1 MNFNGG
7 GAVYPVSD
15 AFMRAIKSNTRTY
28 YWTGTITTS
37 DKKTY
42 EFENEDIVKG
52 SGYISRQCCGNSEIE
67 LGSVYTAELGISLFC
82 DIDRYTL
89 DGAEIK
95 LWFHLLLD
103 DGSTESIPMG
113 VFYVAEANRRI
124 KTLELKAYD
133 GMLNLD
139 KSFNK
144 GLSSAAPYEFLSLLS
159 KACHVELAQTKEEIE
174 ALPNGTEL
182 LGIYQDNDIE
192 SWRDFLY
199 YLAQTLGCFAVI
211 DRYGKLSLTSYGST
225 PVMAI
230 DIRHRF
236 SSSFSDFVTRY
247 TAVSSTNKKTETA
260 EYYAKDPDDG
270 LTMNL
275 GVNPL
280 LQFGLEE
287 TRKRIINTILDVV
300 STVEYVPFDSE
311 TIGNPAL
318 DLGDVLRFT
327 GGHADETKQSAI
339 TSIYTKINGK
349 QTVKCVGKNP
359 RLAAAKS
366 KNDKNISGLISS
378 IGETK
383 LSIYTFTN
391 ALALDAGEEKL
402 SIINMEFASGDET
415 NAEFHAQA
423 IMEVE
428 SNPDTRTLTA
438 ETTIDLGTTTDDE
451 GNEVENKKVISF
463 PLSWQE
469 DGKTVLSVFYVL
481 DGHEVEEFHPK
492 ESWLSGKHLLTLY
505 YPIIGLTANQ
515 LHTFEVLISMKNG
528 TAHID
533 DQDIMAT
540 ITGQGLGVQERWDGR
555 ITADDTLK
563 KILLS
568 SMPTHTLHDAVT
580 VHFLAPKKTG
590 LSDHVASIS
599 LTGMLMRSMK
609 DSLRLFAPIVH
620 DVVETADKKKMHYSK
635 EYVLDDEVFK
645 LRKDYALSGNSNV
658 RLDRGRM
665 LKLVIPTENFDS
677 LTGLTILPFDTLPFV
692 NMKVLYAADLPLNS
706 FTETADGA
714 VKLKKSFSTRISG
727 QDQEIDRG
735 RLAAFSLGLQ
745 NMTEITE
752 LEVSNV

>member
-1 MNFNGG
+1 M
-7 GAVYPVSD
+7 YPVSD
-15 AFMRAIKSNTRTY
+15 AFMQAIKSNTRKY

-42 EFENEDIVKG
+42 EFGNEDIVKG

-67 LGSVYTAELGISLFC
+67 LGSVYAAELGISLFC

-103 DGSTESIPMG
+103 DGRTESIPIG

-124 KTLELKAYD
+124 KTLELKTYD

-211 DRYGKLSLTSYGST
+211 DRYGKLSLTAYGST

-287 TRKRIINTILDVV
+287 TRKRIINAILNVV
-300 STVEYVPFDSE
+300 SSVEYVPFDSE

-428 SNPDTRTLTA
+428 SNPDTRMLTA
-438 ETTIDLGTTTDDE
+438 
-451 GNEVENKKVISF
+451 
-463 PLSWQE
+463 
-469 DGKTVLSVFYVL
+469 
-481 DGHEVEEFHPK
+481 
-492 ESWLSGKHLLTLY
+492 
-505 YPIIGLTANQ
+505 
-515 LHTFEVLISMKNG
+515 
-528 TAHID
+528 
-533 DQDIMAT
+533 
-540 ITGQGLGVQERWDGR
+540 
-555 ITADDTLK
+555 
-563 KILLS
+563 
-568 SMPTHTLHDAVT
+568 
-580 VHFLAPKKTG
+580 
-590 LSDHVASIS
+590 
-599 LTGMLMRSMK
+599 
-609 DSLRLFAPIVH
+609 
-620 DVVETADKKKMHYSK
+620 
-635 EYVLDDEVFK
+635 
-645 LRKDYALSGNSNV
+645 
-658 RLDRGRM
+658 
-665 LKLVIPTENFDS
+665 
-677 LTGLTILPFDTLPFV
+677 
-692 NMKVLYAADLPLNS
+692 
-706 FTETADGA
+706 
-714 VKLKKSFSTRISG
+714 
-727 QDQEIDRG
+727 
-735 RLAAFSLGLQ
+735 
-745 NMTEITE
+745 
-752 LEVSNV
+752 

>member
-1 MNFNGG
+1 MQ
-7 GAVYPVSD
+7 AV
-15 AFMRAIKSNTRTY
+15 KSNTRKY

-42 EFENEDIVKG
+42 EFGNEDIVKG

-67 LGSVYTAELGISLFC
+67 LGSVYAAELGISLFC

-95 LWFHLLLD
+95 LWFHLVLENS
-103 DGSTESIPMG
+103 GTESIPMG

-144 GLSSAAPYEFLSLLS
+144 GLSSAYPYEFLSLLS

-199 YLAQTLGCFAVI
+199 YIAQTLGCFAVI
-211 DRYGKLSLTSYGST
+211 DRYGKLSLASYGST

-247 TAVSSTNKKTETA
+247 TAVSSTNKKMETA

-415 NAEFHAQA
+415 NAEFHAQV

-428 SNPDTRTLTA
+428 SNPDTRMLTA

-463 PLSWQE
+463 PLSWNE
-469 DGKTVLSVFYVL
+469 DGKTALSVFYVL

-515 LHTFEVLISMKNG
+515 LHTFEVLISMQNG
-528 TAHID
+528 TGHIEA
-533 DQDIMAT
+533 QNIMAT

-568 SMPTHTLHDAVT
+568 SMPTYTLHDTVT

-590 LSDHVASIS
+590 LNDHVASIS
-599 LTGMLMRSMK
+599 LMGMPMRSMK

-620 DVVETADKKKMHYSK
+620 DVVETADKKKMHYQK
-635 EYVLDDEVFK
+635 EYVLDDDVFK
-645 LRKDYALSGNSNV
+645 LRKEYVLSGNSNV

-665 LKLVIPTENFDS
+665 LKLVIPTGNFDS
-677 LTGLTILPFDTLPFV
+677 LTDLAILPFDTFPFI

-706 FTETADGA
+706 FTEITDGL
-714 VKLKKSFSTRISG
+714 VKLKKSFNTRISG
-727 QDQEIDRG
+727 QNQKILR
-735 RLAAFSLGLQ
+735 RQ
-745 NMTEITE
+745 T
-752 LEVSNV
+752 

>member
-1 MNFNGG
+1 M
-7 GAVYPVSD
+7 YPVSD
-15 AFMRAIKSNTRTY
+15 AFMQVIKSNTRKY

-42 EFENEDIVKG
+42 EFGNGDIVKG

-67 LGSVYTAELGISLFC
+67 LGSVYAAELGISLFC

-89 DGAEIK
+89 DDAEIK

-103 DGSTESIPMG
+103 DGNTESIPMG

-144 GLSSAAPYEFLSLLS
+144 GLSSAYPYEFLSLLS

-174 ALPNGTEL
+174 ALPNGMEL

-192 SWRDFLY
+192 SWRDFLF

-311 TIGNPAL
+311 TIGNPAM

-339 TSIYTKINGK
+339 TSIYTRINGK

-391 ALALDAGEEKL
+391 ALALDAGEEKQ

-428 SNPDTRTLTA
+428 SNPNTRTLTA

-463 PLSWQE
+463 PLSWNE
-469 DGKTVLSVFYVL
+469 DGKTALSVFYVL

-528 TAHID
+528 TGHIEA
-533 DQDIMAT
+533 QNIMAT

-555 ITADDTLK
+555 ITAEDTLK

-568 SMPTHTLHDAVT
+568 SMPTHALHDAVT

-590 LSDHVASIS
+590 LNDHVASIS
-599 LTGMLMRSMK
+599 LTGMPMRSMK

-620 DVVETADKKKMHYSK
+620 DVVETADKKKMHYQK
-635 EYVLDDEVFK
+635 EYVLDDDVFK
-645 LRKDYALSGNSNV
+645 LRKEYALSGNSNV
-658 RLDRGRM
+658 RLDCGRM
-665 LKLVIPTENFDS
+665 LKLVIPTGNFDS
-677 LTGLTILPFDTLPFV
+677 LTDLTILPFDTLPFI
-692 NMKVLYAADLPLNS
+692 NMKVLYADGLQLNE
-706 FTETADGA
+706 FIERIDGA
-714 VKLKKSFSTRISG
+714 VKLKKSFNTRISG

-735 RLAAFSLGLQ
+735 RLATFSLGLQ
-745 NMTEITE
+745 NMAEIKE

>member
-1 MNFNGG
+1 MQ
-7 GAVYPVSD
+7 
-15 AFMRAIKSNTRTY
+15 AIKSNTRKY

-42 EFENEDIVKG
+42 EFGNENIVKG

-67 LGSVYTAELGISLFC
+67 LGSVYAAELGISLFC

-89 DGAEIK
+89 DEAEIK

-103 DGSTESIPMG
+103 DGSTEIIPMG

-133 GMLNLD
+133 RMLNLD
-139 KSFNK
+139 KAFNK

-211 DRYGKLSLTSYGST
+211 DRYGKLCLTSYGST

-391 ALALDAGEEKL
+391 ALALDAGEETL

-423 IMEVE
+423 ILDVK

-438 ETTIDLGTTTDDE
+438 ETTIDLGTTADDE

-463 PLSWQE
+463 PLSWNE
-469 DGKTVLSVFYVL
+469 DGKTALSVFYVL

-515 LHTFEVLISMKNG
+515 IHTFEVLISMKNG
-528 TAHID
+528 TGHIEA
-533 DQDIMAT
+533 QNIMAT

-555 ITADDTLK
+555 ITADDALK

-590 LSDHVASIS
+590 LNDHVASIS
-599 LTGMLMRSMK
+599 LTGMPMRSMK

-620 DVVETADKKKMHYSK
+620 DVVETADKKKMHYQK
-635 EYVLDDEVFK
+635 EYVLDDDVFK
-645 LRKDYALSGNSNV
+645 LRKEYTLSGNSNV

-665 LKLVIPTENFDS
+665 LKLVIPTGNFDS
-677 LTGLTILPFDTLPFV
+677 LTDLAILPFDTLPFI
-692 NMKVLYAADLPLNS
+692 NMKVSYAADLPLNS
-706 FTETADGA
+706 FTEITDGA
-714 VKLKKSFSTRISG
+714 VKLKKSFSTHISG
-727 QDQEIDRG
+727 QDQKIDRG

-745 NMTEITE
+745 NMEEITE

>member
-1 MNFNGG
+1 M
-7 GAVYPVSD
+7 YPVSD
-15 AFMRAIKSNTRTY
+15 KFMDAVQKNTRTF
-28 YWTGTITTS
+28 YWTGSITT
-37 DKKTY
+37 KTNQTY
-42 EFENEDIVKG
+42 EFGNDDIVKG
-52 SGYISRQCCGNSEIE
+52 SGYINRQCCGNTEIE
-67 LGSVYTAELGISLFC
+67 LGTVYAAEMGISLYL

-89 DGAEIK
+89 EEAEIR
-95 LWFHLLLD
+95 LSFHLVYED
-103 DGSTESIPMG
+103 ETEEEVPMG
-113 VFYVAEANRRI
+113 VFYVAEANRCI

-139 KSFNK
+139 KNFSK
-144 GLSSAAPYEFLSLLS
+144 GLSSAYPYEFLSLLS
-159 KACHVELAQTKEEIE
+159 KACHIELAQTKEEIE
-174 ALPNGTEL
+174 AMPNGTEL

-199 YLAQTLGCFAVI
+199 YLAQTLGSFAII
-211 DRYGKLSLTSYGST
+211 DRFGRLNLSAYGNTA
-225 PVMAI
+225 VMAV

-247 TAVSSTNKKTETA
+247 TAVSSTNKRTEKA
-260 EYYAKDPDDG
+260 EYYAKSPDDG

-287 TRKRIINTILDVV
+287 TRKRIINAILDVIT
-300 STVEYVPFDSE
+300 SVEYVPFDSD

-366 KNDKNISGLISS
+366 KNDKNITGLINS

-383 LSIYTFTN
+383 LSIYTFAN
-391 ALALDAGEEKL
+391 ALALDVGAEKL

-423 IMEVE
+423 ILQVE

-438 ETTIDLGTTTDDE
+438 ETTIDLGTTTDDN
-451 GNEVENKKVISF
+451 GTTVENKKVISF
-463 PLSWQE
+463 PLSWDE
-469 DGKTVLSVFYVL
+469 DGKTELSVFYVL

-505 YPIIGLTANQ
+505 YPIMELTANQ

-528 TAHID
+528 AGHIEA
-533 DQDIMAT
+533 QNIMAT
-540 ITGQGLGVQERWDGR
+540 ITGQGLGVQERWDGK
-555 ITADDTLK
+555 ITAEETMK
-563 KILLS
+563 KLLLS
-568 SMPTHTLHDAVT
+568 SMQTHTLQDVVM
-580 VHFLAPKKTG
+580 VHFLSPKKTG
-590 LSDHVASIS
+590 LNDHVASIS
-599 LTGMLMRSMK
+599 LIGMPMRSMK
-609 DSLRLFAPIVH
+609 DTLRLFAPIVR
-620 DVVETADKKKMHYSK
+620 DVVETDDKKKMNYKK
-635 EYVLDDEVFK
+635 EYVLAEDVFR
-645 LRKDYALSGNSNV
+645 LRKDYALSGNSSI

-665 LKLVIPTENFDS
+665 LKLVISTENFDS
-677 LTGLTILPFDTLPFV
+677 LTALTIQPFETFPFI
-692 NMKVLYAADLPLNS
+692 NMEVLYPGNLS
-706 FTETADGA
+706 FSELTEQVGDA
-714 VKLKKSFSTRISG
+714 VKLKTSFSRQVSG
-727 QDQEIDRG
+727 QNQEINRG
-735 RLAAFSLGLQ
+735 RLAAFSMGIGD
-745 NMTEITE
+745 MADIEE

>member
-1 MNFNGG
+1 MQ
-7 GAVYPVSD
+7 
-15 AFMRAIKSNTRTY
+15 AIKSNTRKY

-42 EFENEDIVKG
+42 EFGNEDIVKG

-67 LGSVYTAELGISLFC
+67 LGSVYAAELGISLFC

-95 LWFHLLLD
+95 LWFHLVLN

-139 KSFNK
+139 KAFNK
-144 GLSSAAPYEFLSLLS
+144 GLSSASPYEFLFLLS
-159 KACHVELAQTKEEIE
+159 KACHIELAQTKEEIE

-199 YLAQTLGCFAVI
+199 YLTQTLGCFASI
-211 DRYGKLSLTSYGST
+211 DRYGKLCLTAYGNT
-225 PVMAI
+225 AVMAI
-230 DIRHRF
+230 DSRHRF

-247 TAVSSTNKKTETA
+247 TAVSSTNKKTETT

-339 TSIYTKINGK
+339 TSIYTRINGK

-359 RLAAAKS
+359 RLATAKS

-391 ALALDAGEEKL
+391 ALALDAGEDKL

-423 IMEVE
+423 IMVVE

-438 ETTIDLGTTTDDE
+438 ETTIDLGPTTDDE

-463 PLSWQE
+463 PLSWNE
-469 DGKTVLSVFYVL
+469 DGKTALSVFYVL

-515 LHTFEVLISMKNG
+515 LHTFEVLISMQNG
-528 TAHID
+528 TGHIEA
-533 DQDIMAT
+533 QNIMAT

-590 LSDHVASIS
+590 LNDHVASIS
-599 LTGMLMRSMK
+599 LTGMPMRSMK

-620 DVVETADKKKMHYSK
+620 DVVETADKKKMYYQK

-658 RLDRGRM
+658 HLDRGRM

-677 LTGLTILPFDTLPFV
+677 LTDLTILPFDTLPFI
-692 NMKVLYAADLPLNS
+692 NMKVLYADDLLLNS
-706 FTETADGA
+706 FTEITDGD
-714 VKLKKSFSTRISG
+714 VKLKKSFNARIPG
-727 QDQEIDRG
+727 QNQEINRG
-735 RLAAFSLGLQ
+735 RLAAFSLGLG
-745 NMTEITE
+745 NMAEITE
-752 LEVSNV
+752 LEVSNG

>member
-1 MNFNGG
+1 M
-7 GAVYPVSD
+7 YPVSD
-15 AFMRAIKSNTRTY
+15 KFMEEVQKNTRTF
-28 YWTGTITTS
+28 YWTGSITT
-37 DKKTY
+37 KNGQVC
-42 EFENEDIVKG
+42 EFDNDDIVKG
-52 SGYISRQCCGNSEIE
+52 SGYINRQCCGNTEIE
-67 LGSVYTAELGISLFC
+67 LGTVYAAEMGISLYS

-89 DGAEIK
+89 DGAEIR
-95 LWFHLLLD
+95 LSFHLVYED
-103 DGSTESIPMG
+103 ETEEEVPMG
-113 VFYVAEANRRI
+113 VFYVAEANRCI
-124 KTLELKAYD
+124 KTLELRAYD

-139 KSFNK
+139 KNFSK
-144 GLSSAAPYEFLSLLS
+144 GLSSAYPYEFLSLLS
-159 KACHVELAQTKEEIE
+159 KACHIELAQTKEEIE

-199 YLAQTLGCFAVI
+199 YLAQTLGCFALI
-211 DRYGKLSLTSYGST
+211 DRFGRLNLSAYGETA
-225 PVMAI
+225 VMAI

-247 TAVSSTNKKTETA
+247 TAVSSTNKRTEKA
-260 EYYAKDPDDG
+260 EYYAKTPDDG

-287 TRKRIINTILDVV
+287 TRKRIINEILDVIT
-300 STVEYVPFDSE
+300 SVEYVPFDSD

-366 KNDKNISGLISS
+366 KNDKNITGLINS

-383 LSIYTFTN
+383 LSIYTFAN
-391 ALALDAGEEKL
+391 ALALDVGEEKL

-423 IMEVE
+423 ILQVE

-438 ETTIDLGTTTDDE
+438 ETTIDLGTTTDED
-451 GNEVENKKVISF
+451 GRKVENKKVISF
-463 PLSWQE
+463 PLSWDE
-469 DGKTVLSVFYVL
+469 DGKTELSVFYVL

-505 YPIIGLTANQ
+505 YPIMGLTANQ

-528 TAHID
+528 AGHIEA
-533 DQDIMAT
+533 QNIMAT
-540 ITGQGLGVQERWDGR
+540 ITGQGLGVQERWDGK
-555 ITADDTLK
+555 ITAEETMK

-568 SMPTHTLHDAVT
+568 SMPTHTLQDAVT

-590 LSDHVASIS
+590 LNDHVASIS
-599 LTGMLMRSMK
+599 LTGMPMRSMK
-609 DSLRLFAPIVH
+609 DTLRLFAPIVH
-620 DVVETADKKKMHYSK
+620 DVVETADKKKMNYKK
-635 EYVLDDEVFK
+635 EYVLAEDVFR
-645 LRKDYALSGNSNV
+645 LRKEYALSGNSSI
-658 RLDRGRM
+658 RLDHGRM

-677 LTGLTILPFDTLPFV
+677 LTALTIQPLETLPFI
-692 NMKVLYAADLPLNS
+692 NMEVLYPGNLS
-706 FTETADGA
+706 FSELTEQVGDA
-714 VKLKKSFSTRISG
+714 VKLKTSFSRQVSG
-727 QDQEIDRG
+727 QDQTINRG
-735 RLAAFSLGLQ
+735 RLAAFSVGLGD
-745 NMTEITE
+745 MAEIEE

>member
-1 MNFNGG
+1 M
-7 GAVYPVSD
+7 YPVSD
-15 AFMRAIKSNTRTY
+15 AFMQAIKSNTRKY

-42 EFENEDIVKG
+42 EFGNEDIVKG

-67 LGSVYTAELGISLFC
+67 LGSVYAAELGISLFC

-89 DGAEIK
+89 DEAEIK

-199 YLAQTLGCFAVI
+199 YLAQTLGCFALM

-225 PVMAI
+225 PVMTI

-423 IMEVE
+423 IMDVQ
-428 SNPDTRTLTA
+428 SNPDTRMLTA

-463 PLSWQE
+463 PLSWNE
-469 DGKTVLSVFYVL
+469 DGKTALSVFYVL

-528 TAHID
+528 IGHIEA
-533 DQDIMAT
+533 QNIMAT

-568 SMPTHTLHDAVT
+568 SMPTHTLHDTVT
-580 VHFLAPKKTG
+580 LHFLAPKKTG
-590 LSDHVASIS
+590 LNDHVASIS
-599 LTGMLMRSMK
+599 LTGMPMPSMK

-620 DVVETADKKKMHYSK
+620 DVVETADKKKMHYQK
-635 EYVLDDEVFK
+635 EYVLDDEEFK
-645 LRKDYALSGNSNV
+645 LRKAYVLSRNSNV

-706 FTETADGA
+706 FTEITDGA
-714 VKLKKSFSTRISG
+714 VKLKKSFNTRISG

-745 NMTEITE
+745 NMEEITE

>member
-1 MNFNGG
+1 M
-7 GAVYPVSD
+7 YPVSD
-15 AFMRAIKSNTRTY
+15 AFMQAIKSNTRKY

-37 DKKTY
+37 DKKIY
-42 EFENEDIVKG
+42 EFGNKDIVKG

-67 LGSVYTAELGISLFC
+67 LGSVYAAELGISLFC

-95 LWFHLLLD
+95 LWFHLLLG

-139 KSFNK
+139 KAFNK

-199 YLAQTLGCFAVI
+199 YLAQMLGCFAVI
-211 DRYGKLSLTSYGST
+211 DRYGKLCLTSYGST

-287 TRKRIINTILDVV
+287 TRKRIITTILDVV

-378 IGETK
+378 IGEAK

-463 PLSWQE
+463 PLSWDE
-469 DGKTVLSVFYVL
+469 DGKTALSVFYVL

-528 TAHID
+528 SGHIEA
-533 DQDIMAT
+533 QNIMAT

-555 ITADDTLK
+555 ITANDTLK

-568 SMPTHTLHDAVT
+568 SMPTHTLHDAVM

-590 LSDHVASIS
+590 LNDKVASIS
-599 LTGMLMRSMK
+599 LTGMPMRSMK

-620 DVVETADKKKMHYSK
+620 DVVETADKKKMLYQK
-635 EYVLDDEVFK
+635 EYVLAEEIFK

-665 LKLVIPTENFDS
+665 LKLVIPTGNFDS
-677 LTGLTILPFDTLPFV
+677 LTDLTILPFDTLPFI
-692 NMKVLYAADLPLNS
+692 NMKVLYADGLQINE
-706 FTETADGA
+706 FIERIDGA
-714 VKLKKSFSTRISG
+714 VKLKQSFSTCISG
-727 QDQEIDRG
+727 QDQKIDRG

>member
-1 MNFNGG
+1 M
-7 GAVYPVSD
+7 YPVSD
-15 AFMRAIKSNTRTY
+15 KFMDAVQKNTRTF
-28 YWTGTITTS
+28 YWTGSITT
-37 DKKTY
+37 KTNQTY
-42 EFENEDIVKG
+42 EFGNDDIVKG
-52 SGYISRQCCGNSEIE
+52 SGYINRQCCGNTEIE
-67 LGSVYTAELGISLFC
+67 LGTVYAAEMGISLYL

-89 DGAEIK
+89 EEAEIR
-95 LWFHLLLD
+95 LSFHLVYED
-103 DGSTESIPMG
+103 ETEEEVPMG
-113 VFYVAEANRRI
+113 VFYVAEANRCI

-139 KSFNK
+139 KNFSK
-144 GLSSAAPYEFLSLLS
+144 GLSSAYPYEFLSLLS
-159 KACHVELAQTKEEIE
+159 KACHIELAQTKEEIE
-174 ALPNGTEL
+174 AMPNGTEL

-199 YLAQTLGCFAVI
+199 YLAQTLGCFAII
-211 DRYGKLSLTSYGST
+211 DRFGRLNLSAYGNTA
-225 PVMAI
+225 VMEV

-247 TAVSSTNKKTETA
+247 TAVSSTNKRTEKA
-260 EYYAKDPDDG
+260 EYYAKSPDDG

-287 TRKRIINTILDVV
+287 TRKRIINAILDVIT
-300 STVEYVPFDSE
+300 SVEYVPFDSD

-366 KNDKNISGLISS
+366 KNDKNITGLINS

-383 LSIYTFTN
+383 LSIYTFAN
-391 ALALDAGEEKL
+391 ALALDVGAEKL

-423 IMEVE
+423 ILQVE

-438 ETTIDLGTTTDDE
+438 ETTIDLGTTTDDN
-451 GNEVENKKVISF
+451 GTTVENKKVISF
-463 PLSWQE
+463 PLSWDE
-469 DGKTVLSVFYVL
+469 DGKTELSVFYVL

-505 YPIIGLTANQ
+505 YPIMELTANQ

-528 TAHID
+528 AGHIEA
-533 DQDIMAT
+533 QNIMAT
-540 ITGQGLGVQERWDGR
+540 ITGQGLGVQERWDGK
-555 ITADDTLK
+555 ITAEETMK
-563 KILLS
+563 KLLLS
-568 SMPTHTLHDAVT
+568 SMPTHTLQDVVM
-580 VHFLAPKKTG
+580 VHFLSPKKTG
-590 LSDHVASIS
+590 LNDHVASIS
-599 LTGMLMRSMK
+599 LIGMPMRSMK
-609 DSLRLFAPIVH
+609 DALRLFAPIVR
-620 DVVETADKKKMHYSK
+620 DVVETDDKKKMNYKK
-635 EYVLDDEVFK
+635 EYVLVEDVFR
-645 LRKDYALSGNSNV
+645 LRKDYALSGNSSI

-677 LTGLTILPFDTLPFV
+677 LTALTIQPFETFPFI
-692 NMKVLYAADLPLNS
+692 NMEVLYPGNLS
-706 FTETADGA
+706 FSELTEQVGDA
-714 VKLKKSFSTRISG
+714 VKLKTSFSRQVSG
-727 QDQEIDRG
+727 QNQKINRG
-735 RLAAFSLGLQ
+735 RLAAFSMGIGD
-745 NMTEITE
+745 MADIEE

>member
-1 MNFNGG
+1 M
-7 GAVYPVSD
+7 YPVSD
-15 AFMRAIKSNTRTY
+15 AFMQAIKSNTRKY

-42 EFENEDIVKG
+42 EFGNGDIVKG

-67 LGSVYTAELGISLFC
+67 LGSVYAAELGISLFC

-89 DGAEIK
+89 DDAEIK

-103 DGSTESIPMG
+103 DGNTESIPMG

-144 GLSSAAPYEFLSLLS
+144 GLSSAYPYEFLSLLS

-174 ALPNGTEL
+174 ALPNGMEL

-192 SWRDFLY
+192 SWRDFLF

-270 LTMNL
+270 LTMSL

-339 TSIYTKINGK
+339 TSIYTRINGK

-391 ALALDAGEEKL
+391 ALALDAGEEKQ

-438 ETTIDLGTTTDDE
+438 ETTIDLGPTTDDE
-451 GNEVENKKVISF
+451 GNEVEKKKVISF
-463 PLSWQE
+463 PLSWNE
-469 DGKTVLSVFYVL
+469 DGKTALSVFYVL

-528 TAHID
+528 TGHIEA
-533 DQDIMAT
+533 QNIMAT

-555 ITADDTLK
+555 ITAEDTLK

-568 SMPTHTLHDAVT
+568 SMPTHALYDAVT

-590 LSDHVASIS
+590 LNDHVASIS
-599 LTGMLMRSMK
+599 LTGMPMRSMK

-620 DVVETADKKKMHYSK
+620 DVVETADKKKMHYQK
-635 EYVLDDEVFK
+635 EYVLDDDVFK

-677 LTGLTILPFDTLPFV
+677 LTGLTILPFDTLPFI
-692 NMKVLYAADLPLNS
+692 NMKVLYADGLQLNE
-706 FTETADGA
+706 FIERIDGA
-714 VKLKKSFSTRISG
+714 VKLKKSFNTRISG

-745 NMTEITE
+745 NMAEIKE

>member
-1 MNFNGG
+1 M
-7 GAVYPVSD
+7 YPVSD
-15 AFMRAIKSNTRTY
+15 AFMQAIKSNTRKY

-42 EFENEDIVKG
+42 EFGNEDIVKG

-67 LGSVYTAELGISLFC
+67 LGSVYAAELGISLFC

-89 DGAEIK
+89 EGAEIK

-103 DGSTESIPMG
+103 DVNTESIPMG

-139 KSFNK
+139 KAFNK
-144 GLSSAAPYEFLSLLS
+144 GLSSASPYEFLSLLS
-159 KACHVELAQTKEEIE
+159 KACHVELSQTKEEIE

-211 DRYGKLSLTSYGST
+211 DRCGKLSLTSYGST
-225 PVMAI
+225 PAMAI

-287 TRKRIINTILDVV
+287 TRKRIIHTILDVV

-366 KNDKNISGLISS
+366 KNDKNISGLINS

-423 IMEVE
+423 IMAVE

-438 ETTIDLGTTTDDE
+438 ETTIDLGTITDDE
-451 GNEVENKKVISF
+451 GNEVKNKKVISF
-463 PLSWQE
+463 PLSWNE
-469 DGKTVLSVFYVL
+469 DGKTALSVFYVL

-528 TAHID
+528 TGHIEA
-533 DQDIMAT
+533 QNIMAT

-568 SMPTHTLHDAVT
+568 SMPTHTLHDTVT

-590 LSDHVASIS
+590 LNDHVASIS
-599 LTGMLMRSMK
+599 LTGMLMPSMK

-620 DVVETADKKKMHYSK
+620 DVVETADKKKMDYQK
-635 EYVLDDEVFK
+635 KYVLDDDVFK
-645 LRKDYALSGNSNV
+645 LRKDYALSGNNNV

-665 LKLVIPTENFDS
+665 LKLVIPTGNFDS
-677 LTGLTILPFDTLPFV
+677 LTDLAIRPFDTLPFI
-692 NMKVLYAADLPLNS
+692 NMEVLYADGLQLNE
-706 FTETADGA
+706 FIERIDGL
-714 VKLKKSFSTRISG
+714 VKLKKSFNARISG
-727 QDQEIDRG
+727 QDQEIGRG
-735 RLAAFSLGLQ
+735 RLAVFSLGLQ
-745 NMTEITE
+745 NMTKITE

>member
-1 MNFNGG
+1 M
-7 GAVYPVSD
+7 YPVSD
-15 AFMRAIKSNTRTY
+15 KFMEEVQKNTRTF
-28 YWTGTITTS
+28 YWTGSITT
-37 DKKTY
+37 KTNQTY
-42 EFENEDIVKG
+42 TFGNEDIVKG
-52 SGYISRQCCGNSEIE
+52 SGYITRQCCGNTEIE
-67 LGSVYTAELGISLFC
+67 LGTVYAAEMGISLYL
-82 DIDRYTL
+82 DVDRYTL
-89 DGAEIK
+89 DEAEIR
-95 LWFHLLLD
+95 LSFHLVYE
-103 DGSTESIPMG
+103 DGTEEEVPMG
-113 VFYVAEANRRI
+113 VFYIAEANRSI

-139 KSFNK
+139 KNFSK
-144 GLSSAAPYEFLSLLS
+144 GLSSAYPYEFLSLLS
-159 KACHVELAQTKEEIE
+159 KACHIELAQTKEEIE

-199 YLAQTLGCFAVI
+199 YLAQTLGCFALI
-211 DRYGKLSLTSYGST
+211 DRFGRLNLSAYGNTA
-225 PVMAI
+225 VMAV

-247 TAVSSTNKKTETA
+247 TAVSSTNKRTEKA
-260 EYYAKDPDDG
+260 EYYAKSPDDG

-287 TRKRIINTILDVV
+287 TRKRIINAILDVIT
-300 STVEYVPFDSE
+300 SVEYVPFDSD

-359 RLAAAKS
+359 RLATAKS
-366 KNDKNISGLISS
+366 KNDKNITGLINS

-383 LSIYTFTN
+383 LSIYTFAN
-391 ALALDAGEEKL
+391 ALALDVGEEKL

-423 IMEVE
+423 ILQVE

-438 ETTIDLGTTTDDE
+438 ETTIDLGTTTDED
-451 GNEVENKKVISF
+451 GRKVENKKVISF
-463 PLSWQE
+463 PLSWDE
-469 DGKTVLSVFYVL
+469 DGKTELSVFYVL
-481 DGHEVEEFHPK
+481 DGHEMEEFHPK

-505 YPIIGLTANQ
+505 YPIMGLTANQ

-528 TAHID
+528 AGHIEA
-533 DQDIMAT
+533 QNIMAT
-540 ITGQGLGVQERWDGR
+540 ITGQGLGVQERWDGK
-555 ITADDTLK
+555 ITAEETMK

-568 SMPTHTLHDAVT
+568 SMPTHTLQDAVT

-590 LSDHVASIS
+590 LNDHVTSIS
-599 LTGMLMRSMK
+599 LTGMPMRSMK
-609 DSLRLFAPIVH
+609 DTLRLFAPIVH
-620 DVVETADKKKMHYSK
+620 DVVETADKKKMNYKK
-635 EYVLDDEVFK
+635 EYVLTEDVFR
-645 LRKDYALSGNSNV
+645 LRKEYALSGNSSI
-658 RLDRGRM
+658 RLDHGRM

-677 LTGLTILPFDTLPFV
+677 LTALTIQPLETLPFI
-692 NMKVLYAADLPLNS
+692 NMEVLYPGNLS
-706 FTETADGA
+706 FSELTEQVGDA
-714 VKLKKSFSTRISG
+714 VKLKTSFSRQVSG
-727 QDQEIDRG
+727 QDQKINRG
-735 RLAAFSLGLQ
+735 RLAAFSVGLGD
-745 NMTEITE
+745 MAEIEE

>member
-1 MNFNGG
+1 M
-7 GAVYPVSD
+7 YPVSD
-15 AFMRAIKSNTRTY
+15 AFMRAIKSNTRKY

-42 EFENEDIVKG
+42 EFGNEDIVKG

-67 LGSVYTAELGISLFC
+67 LGSVYAAELGISLFC

-89 DGAEIK
+89 DEAEIK

-182 LGIYQDNDIE
+182 LGVYQDNDIE

-199 YLAQTLGCFAVI
+199 YLAQTLGCFAAI
-211 DRYGKLSLTSYGST
+211 DRYGKLCLTSYGST

-300 STVEYVPFDSE
+300 SSVEYVPFDSE

-428 SNPDTRTLTA
+428 SNPDTRMLTA

-463 PLSWQE
+463 PLSWNE
-469 DGKTVLSVFYVL
+469 DGKTALSVFYVL

-492 ESWLSGKHLLTLY
+492 ESWLSGKHILTLY

-590 LSDHVASIS
+590 LNDHVASIS
-599 LTGMLMRSMK
+599 LTGMPMRSMK

-620 DVVETADKKKMHYSK
+620 DVVETADKKKMHYQK
-635 EYVLDDEVFK
+635 EYVLDDEIFK

-665 LKLVIPTENFDS
+665 LKLVIPTGNFDS

-692 NMKVLYAADLPLNS
+692 NMKVLYAVDLPLNS
-706 FTETADGA
+706 FTEIIDDT

-727 QDQEIDRG
+727 LDQEIDRG
-735 RLAAFSLGLQ
+735 RLAAFSLELQ

>member
-1 MNFNGG
+1 M
-7 GAVYPVSD
+7 YPVSD
-15 AFMRAIKSNTRTY
+15 AFMQAIKSNTRKY

-67 LGSVYTAELGISLFC
+67 LGSVYAAELGISLFC

-103 DGSTESIPMG
+103 DGSTESIPIG

-144 GLSSAAPYEFLSLLS
+144 GLSSASPYEFLSLLS

-211 DRYGKLSLTSYGST
+211 DRYGKLCLTSYKST
-225 PVMAI
+225 PFMAI

-287 TRKRIINTILDVV
+287 TRKRIINAILNVV
-300 STVEYVPFDSE
+300 SSIEYVPFDSE

-391 ALALDAGEEKL
+391 ALALNAGEEKL

-423 IMEVE
+423 IMDVQ
-428 SNPDTRTLTA
+428 SNPDTRMLTA

-463 PLSWQE
+463 PLSWNE
-469 DGKTVLSVFYVL
+469 DGKTALSVFYVL

-515 LHTFEVLISMKNG
+515 LHTFEVLISIKNG
-528 TAHID
+528 TGHIEA
-533 DQDIMAT
+533 QNIMAT

-568 SMPTHTLHDAVT
+568 SMPTHTLHDTVT
-580 VHFLAPKKTG
+580 VHFLAPKRTG
-590 LSDHVASIS
+590 LNDHMASIS

-620 DVVETADKKKMHYSK
+620 DVVETADKKKMHYQK

-645 LRKDYALSGNSNV
+645 LRKDYVLSGNSNV

-665 LKLVIPTENFDS
+665 LKLVITTENFDS
-677 LTGLTILPFDTLPFV
+677 LTGLTILPFDTLPFI

-706 FTETADGA
+706 FTEITDGA

-727 QDQEIDRG
+727 QDQKIDRG

>member
-1 MNFNGG
+1 M
-7 GAVYPVSD
+7 YPVSD
-15 AFMRAIKSNTRTY
+15 KFMDAVQKNTRTF
-28 YWTGTITTS
+28 YWTGSITT
-37 DKKTY
+37 KTNQTY
-42 EFENEDIVKG
+42 EFGNDDIVKG
-52 SGYISRQCCGNSEIE
+52 SGYINRQCCGNPEIE
-67 LGSVYTAELGISLFC
+67 LGTVYAAEMGISLYL

-89 DGAEIK
+89 EEAEIR
-95 LWFHLLLD
+95 LSFHLVYED
-103 DGSTESIPMG
+103 ETEEEVPMG
-113 VFYVAEANRRI
+113 VFYVAEANRCI

-139 KSFNK
+139 KNFSK
-144 GLSSAAPYEFLSLLS
+144 GLSSAYPYEFLSLLS
-159 KACHVELAQTKEEIE
+159 KACHIELAQTKEEIE
-174 ALPNGTEL
+174 AMPNGTEL

-199 YLAQTLGCFAVI
+199 YLAQTLGCFAII
-211 DRYGKLSLTSYGST
+211 DRFGRLNLSAYGNTA
-225 PVMAI
+225 VMAV

-247 TAVSSTNKKTETA
+247 TAVSSTNKRTEKA
-260 EYYAKDPDDG
+260 EYYAKSPDDG

-287 TRKRIINTILDVV
+287 TRKRIINAILDVIT
-300 STVEYVPFDSE
+300 SVEYVPFDSD

-366 KNDKNISGLISS
+366 KNDKNITGLINS

-383 LSIYTFTN
+383 LSIYTFAN
-391 ALALDAGEEKL
+391 ALALDVGAEKL

-423 IMEVE
+423 ILQVE

-438 ETTIDLGTTTDDE
+438 ETTIDLGTTTDDN
-451 GNEVENKKVISF
+451 GTTVENKKVISF
-463 PLSWQE
+463 PLSWDE
-469 DGKTVLSVFYVL
+469 DGKTELSVFYVL

-505 YPIIGLTANQ
+505 YPIMGLTANQ

-528 TAHID
+528 AGHIEA
-533 DQDIMAT
+533 QNIMAT
-540 ITGQGLGVQERWDGR
+540 ITGQGLGVQERWDGK
-555 ITADDTLK
+555 ITVEETMK
-563 KILLS
+563 KLLLS
-568 SMPTHTLHDAVT
+568 SMPTYTLQDVVM
-580 VHFLAPKKTG
+580 VHFLSPKKTG
-590 LSDHVASIS
+590 LNDHVASIS
-599 LTGMLMRSMK
+599 LIGMPMRSMK
-609 DSLRLFAPIVH
+609 DTLRLFAPIVR
-620 DVVETADKKKMHYSK
+620 DVVETDDKKKMNYKK
-635 EYVLDDEVFK
+635 EYVLAEDVFR
-645 LRKDYALSGNSNV
+645 LRKDYALSGNSSI

-677 LTGLTILPFDTLPFV
+677 LTALTIQPFETLPFI
-692 NMKVLYAADLPLNS
+692 NMEVLYPGNLS
-706 FTETADGA
+706 FSELTEQVGDA
-714 VKLKKSFSTRISG
+714 VKLKMSFSRQVSG
-727 QDQEIDRG
+727 QDQKINRG
-735 RLAAFSLGLQ
+735 RLAAFSMGLGD
-745 NMTEITE
+745 MAEIEE

>member
-1 MNFNGG
+1 M
-7 GAVYPVSD
+7 YPVSD
-15 AFMRAIKSNTRTY
+15 KFMDAVQKNTRTF
-28 YWTGTITTS
+28 YWTGSITT
-37 DKKTY
+37 KTNQTY
-42 EFENEDIVKG
+42 EFGNDDIVKG
-52 SGYISRQCCGNSEIE
+52 SGYINRQCCGNTEIE
-67 LGSVYTAELGISLFC
+67 LGTVYAAEMGISLYL

-89 DGAEIK
+89 EEAEIR
-95 LWFHLLLD
+95 LSFHLVYED
-103 DGSTESIPMG
+103 ETEEEVPMG
-113 VFYVAEANRRI
+113 VFYVAEANRCI

-139 KSFNK
+139 KNFSK
-144 GLSSAAPYEFLSLLS
+144 GLSSAYPYEFLSLLS
-159 KACHVELAQTKEEIE
+159 KACHIELAQTKEEIE
-174 ALPNGTEL
+174 AMPNGTEL

-199 YLAQTLGCFAVI
+199 YLAQTLGCFAII
-211 DRYGKLSLTSYGST
+211 DRFGRLNLSAYGNTA
-225 PVMAI
+225 VMAV

-247 TAVSSTNKKTETA
+247 TAVSSTNKRTEKA
-260 EYYAKDPDDG
+260 EYYAKSPDDG

-287 TRKRIINTILDVV
+287 TRKRIINAILDVIT
-300 STVEYVPFDSE
+300 SVEYVPFDSD

-366 KNDKNISGLISS
+366 KNDKNITGLINS

-383 LSIYTFTN
+383 LSIYTFAN
-391 ALALDAGEEKL
+391 ALALDVGAEKL

-423 IMEVE
+423 ILQVE

-438 ETTIDLGTTTDDE
+438 ETTIDLGTTTDDN
-451 GNEVENKKVISF
+451 GTTVENKKVISF
-463 PLSWQE
+463 PLSWDE
-469 DGKTVLSVFYVL
+469 DGKTELSVFYVL

-505 YPIIGLTANQ
+505 YPIMELTANQ

-528 TAHID
+528 AGHIEA
-533 DQDIMAT
+533 QNIMAT
-540 ITGQGLGVQERWDGR
+540 ITGQGLGVQERWDGK
-555 ITADDTLK
+555 ITAEETMK
-563 KILLS
+563 KLLLS
-568 SMPTHTLHDAVT
+568 SMPTHTLQDVVM
-580 VHFLAPKKTG
+580 VHFLSPKKTG
-590 LSDHVASIS
+590 LNDHVASIS
-599 LTGMLMRSMK
+599 LIGMPMRSMK
-609 DSLRLFAPIVH
+609 DALRLFAPIVR
-620 DVVETADKKKMHYSK
+620 DVVETDDKKKMNYKK
-635 EYVLDDEVFK
+635 EYVLAEDVFR
-645 LRKDYALSGNSNV
+645 LRKDYALSGNSSI

-677 LTGLTILPFDTLPFV
+677 LTALTIQPFETFPFI
-692 NMKVLYAADLPLNS
+692 NMEVLYPGNLS
-706 FTETADGA
+706 FSELTEQVGDA
-714 VKLKKSFSTRISG
+714 VKLKTSFSRQVSG
-727 QDQEIDRG
+727 QNQKINRG
-735 RLAAFSLGLQ
+735 RLAAFSMGIGD
-745 NMTEITE
+745 MADIEE

>member
-1 MNFNGG
+1 M
-7 GAVYPVSD
+7 YPVSD
-15 AFMRAIKSNTRTY
+15 KFMDAVQKNTRTF
-28 YWTGTITTS
+28 YWTGSITT
-37 DKKTY
+37 KTNQTY
-42 EFENEDIVKG
+42 EFGNDDIVKG
-52 SGYISRQCCGNSEIE
+52 SGYINRQCCGNTEIE
-67 LGSVYTAELGISLFC
+67 LGTVYAAEMGISLYL

-89 DGAEIK
+89 EEAEIR
-95 LWFHLLLD
+95 LSFHLVYED
-103 DGSTESIPMG
+103 ETEEEVPMG
-113 VFYVAEANRRI
+113 VFYVAEANRCI

-139 KSFNK
+139 KNFSK
-144 GLSSAAPYEFLSLLS
+144 GLSSAYPYEFLSLLS
-159 KACHVELAQTKEEIE
+159 KACHIELAQTKEEIE
-174 ALPNGTEL
+174 AMPNGTEL

-211 DRYGKLSLTSYGST
+211 DRFGRLNLATYGNTA
-225 PVMAI
+225 VMAV

-247 TAVSSTNKKTETA
+247 TAVSSTNKRTEKA
-260 EYYAKDPDDG
+260 EYYAKSPDDG

-287 TRKRIINTILDVV
+287 TRKRIINAILDVIT
-300 STVEYVPFDSE
+300 SVEYVPFDSD

-366 KNDKNISGLISS
+366 KNDKNITGLINS

-383 LSIYTFTN
+383 LSIYTFAN
-391 ALALDAGEEKL
+391 ALALDVGAEKL

-423 IMEVE
+423 ILQVE

-438 ETTIDLGTTTDDE
+438 ETTIDLGTTTDDN
-451 GNEVENKKVISF
+451 GTTVENKKVISF
-463 PLSWQE
+463 PLSWDE
-469 DGKTVLSVFYVL
+469 DGKTELSVFYVL

-505 YPIIGLTANQ
+505 YPIMELTANQ

-528 TAHID
+528 AGHIEA
-533 DQDIMAT
+533 QNIMAT
-540 ITGQGLGVQERWDGR
+540 ITGQGLGVQERWDGK
-555 ITADDTLK
+555 ITAEETMK
-563 KILLS
+563 KLLLS
-568 SMPTHTLHDAVT
+568 SMPTHTLQDVVM
-580 VHFLAPKKTG
+580 VHFLSPKKTG
-590 LSDHVASIS
+590 LNDHVASIS
-599 LTGMLMRSMK
+599 LIGMPMRSMK
-609 DSLRLFAPIVH
+609 DTLRLFAPIVR
-620 DVVETADKKKMHYSK
+620 DVVETDDKKKMNYKK
-635 EYVLDDEVFK
+635 EYVLAEDVFR
-645 LRKDYALSGNSNV
+645 LRKDYALSGNSSI

-677 LTGLTILPFDTLPFV
+677 LTALTIQPFETFPFI
-692 NMKVLYAADLPLNS
+692 NMEVLYPGNLS
-706 FTETADGA
+706 FSELTEQVGDA
-714 VKLKKSFSTRISG
+714 VKLKTSFSRQVSG
-727 QDQEIDRG
+727 QNQKINRG
-735 RLAAFSLGLQ
+735 RLAAFSMGIGD
-745 NMTEITE
+745 MADIEE

>member
-1 MNFNGG
+1 M
-7 GAVYPVSD
+7 YPVSD
-15 AFMRAIKSNTRTY
+15 KFMEAVQKNTRTF
-28 YWTGTITTS
+28 YWTGSITT
-37 DKKTY
+37 KTNQTY
-42 EFENEDIVKG
+42 TFGNEDIVKG
-52 SGYISRQCCGNSEIE
+52 SGYITRQCCGNTEIE
-67 LGSVYTAELGISLFC
+67 LGTVYAAEMGISLYL
-82 DIDRYTL
+82 DVDRYTL
-89 DGAEIK
+89 DEAEIR
-95 LWFHLLLD
+95 LSFHLVYE
-103 DGSTESIPMG
+103 DGTEEEVPMG
-113 VFYVAEANRRI
+113 VFYIAEANRCI

-139 KSFNK
+139 KNFSK
-144 GLSSAAPYEFLSLLS
+144 GLSSAYPYDFLSLLS
-159 KACHVELAQTKEEIE
+159 KNCHVELAQTKEEIE
-174 ALPNGTEL
+174 KLPNGTEL

-211 DRYGKLSLTSYGST
+211 DRFGRLNLATYGNTA
-225 PVMAI
+225 VMAV

-287 TRKRIINTILDVV
+287 TRKRIINTILDVIT
-300 STVEYVPFDSE
+300 TVEYVPFDSD

-318 DLGDVLRFT
+318 DLGDVLHFT
-327 GGHADETKQSAI
+327 GGHADETKKSAI

-366 KNDKNISGLISS
+366 KNDKNITGLINS

-423 IMEVE
+423 IIEVE
-428 SNPDTRTLTA
+428 SNPDIRSLTA
-438 ETTIDLGTTTDDE
+438 ETTIDLGSITDED

-463 PLSWQE
+463 PLSWDE
-469 DGKTVLSVFYVL
+469 DGKTALSVFYVL

-492 ESWLSGKHLLTLY
+492 ESWLSGKHLLTIY

-528 TAHID
+528 TGHIEA
-533 DQDIMAT
+533 QNIMAT

-555 ITADDTLK
+555 ITAEDTLK

-568 SMPTHTLHDAVT
+568 SMPTHTLHDAVA

-590 LSDHVASIS
+590 LNDHVASIS
-599 LTGMLMRSMK
+599 LTGMPMRSMK

-620 DVVETADKKKMHYSK
+620 DVVETADKKKMHYQK
-635 EYVLDDEVFK
+635 EYVLDDDVFK
-645 LRKDYALSGNSNV
+645 LRKDYAISGNSNV

-665 LKLVIPTENFDS
+665 LKLVIPTGNFDS
-677 LTGLTILPFDTLPFV
+677 MTSLTILPFDRLPFI
-692 NMKVLYAADLPLNS
+692 NMKVLYATGLPLNS
-706 FTETADGA
+706 FTEITDGA
-714 VKLKKSFSTRISG
+714 VRLKKSFNTRILG
-727 QDQEIDRG
+727 RNQEIDRG
-735 RLAAFSLGLQ
+735 RLAVFSLGLQ
-745 NMTEITE
+745 NMAKIKE

>member
-1 MNFNGG
+1 M
-7 GAVYPVSD
+7 YPVSD
-15 AFMRAIKSNTRTY
+15 KFMDAVQKNTRTF
-28 YWTGTITTS
+28 YWTGSITT
-37 DKKTY
+37 KTNQTY
-42 EFENEDIVKG
+42 EFGNDDIVKG
-52 SGYISRQCCGNSEIE
+52 SGYINRQCCGNTEIE
-67 LGSVYTAELGISLFC
+67 LGTVYAAEMGISLYL

-89 DGAEIK
+89 EEAEIR
-95 LWFHLLLD
+95 LSFHLVYED
-103 DGSTESIPMG
+103 ETEEEVPMG
-113 VFYVAEANRRI
+113 VFYVAEANRCI

-139 KSFNK
+139 KNFSK
-144 GLSSAAPYEFLSLLS
+144 GLSSAYPYEFLSLLS
-159 KACHVELAQTKEEIE
+159 KACHIELAQTKEEIE
-174 ALPNGTEL
+174 AMPNGTEL

-199 YLAQTLGCFAVI
+199 YLAQTLGCFAII
-211 DRYGKLSLTSYGST
+211 DRFGRLNLSAYGNTA
-225 PVMAI
+225 VMAV

-247 TAVSSTNKKTETA
+247 TAVSSTNKRTEKA
-260 EYYAKDPDDG
+260 EYYAKSPDDG

-287 TRKRIINTILDVV
+287 TRKRIINAILDVIT
-300 STVEYVPFDSE
+300 SVEYVPFDSD

-366 KNDKNISGLISS
+366 KNDKNITGLINS

-383 LSIYTFTN
+383 LSIYTFAN
-391 ALALDAGEEKL
+391 ALALDVGAEKL

-423 IMEVE
+423 ILQVE

-438 ETTIDLGTTTDDE
+438 ETTIDLGTTTDDN
-451 GNEVENKKVISF
+451 GTTVENKKVISF
-463 PLSWQE
+463 PLSWDE
-469 DGKTVLSVFYVL
+469 DGKTELSVFYVL

-505 YPIIGLTANQ
+505 YPIMELKAKQ

-528 TAHID
+528 AGHIEA
-533 DQDIMAT
+533 QNIMAT
-540 ITGQGLGVQERWDGR
+540 ITGQGLGVQERWDGK
-555 ITADDTLK
+555 ITAEETMK
-563 KILLS
+563 KLLLS
-568 SMPTHTLHDAVT
+568 SMPTHTLQDVVM
-580 VHFLAPKKTG
+580 VHFLSPKKTG
-590 LSDHVASIS
+590 LNDHVASIS
-599 LTGMLMRSMK
+599 LIGMPMRSMK
-609 DSLRLFAPIVH
+609 DTLRLFAPIVR
-620 DVVETADKKKMHYSK
+620 DVVETDDKKKMNYKK
-635 EYVLDDEVFK
+635 EYVLAEDVFR
-645 LRKDYALSGNSNV
+645 LRKDYALSGNSSI

-677 LTGLTILPFDTLPFV
+677 LTALTIQPFETLPFI
-692 NMKVLYAADLPLNS
+692 NMEVLYPGNLS
-706 FTETADGA
+706 FSELTEQVGDA
-714 VKLKKSFSTRISG
+714 VKLKTSFSRQVSG
-727 QDQEIDRG
+727 QNQKINRG
-735 RLAAFSLGLQ
+735 RLAAFSMGIGD
-745 NMTEITE
+745 MADIEE

>member
-1 MNFNGG
+1 M
-7 GAVYPVSD
+7 YPVSD
-15 AFMRAIKSNTRTY
+15 AFMQAIKSNTRKY

-37 DKKTY
+37 DKKIY
-42 EFENEDIVKG
+42 EFGNKDIVKG

-67 LGSVYTAELGISLFC
+67 LGSVYAAELSISLFC

-95 LWFHLLLD
+95 LWFHLLLG

-139 KSFNK
+139 KAFNK

-199 YLAQTLGCFAVI
+199 YLAQMLGCFAVI
-211 DRYGKLSLTSYGST
+211 DRYGKLCLTSYGST

-260 EYYAKDPDDG
+260 EYYAKNPDDG

-423 IMEVE
+423 IMDVE

-438 ETTIDLGTTTDDE
+438 ETTIDLGTITDNE

-463 PLSWQE
+463 PLSWDE
-469 DGKTVLSVFYVL
+469 DGKTALSVFYVL

-515 LHTFEVLISMKNG
+515 LHTFEVLISMQNG
-528 TAHID
+528 TGHIEA
-533 DQDIMAT
+533 QNIMAT
-540 ITGQGLGVQERWDGR
+540 ITGQGLGVQERRDGR

-590 LSDHVASIS
+590 LNDHVASIS
-599 LTGMLMRSMK
+599 LTGMPMRSMK

-620 DVVETADKKKMHYSK
+620 DVVETADKKKMLYQK
-635 EYVLDDEVFK
+635 EYVLTEEIFK
-645 LRKDYALSGNSNV
+645 LRRDYALSGNSNV

-665 LKLVIPTENFDS
+665 LKLVIPTGNFDS
-677 LTGLTILPFDTLPFV
+677 LTDLTILPFDTLPFI
-692 NMKVLYAADLPLNS
+692 NMKVLYADGLQINE
-706 FTETADGA
+706 FIERIDGA
-714 VKLKKSFSTRISG
+714 VKLKQSFSTCISG
-727 QDQEIDRG
+727 QDQKIDRG

>member
-1 MNFNGG
+1 M
-7 GAVYPVSD
+7 YPVSD
-15 AFMRAIKSNTRTY
+15 KFMDAVQKNTRTF
-28 YWTGTITTS
+28 YWTGSITT
-37 DKKTY
+37 KTNQTY
-42 EFENEDIVKG
+42 EFGNDDIVKG
-52 SGYISRQCCGNSEIE
+52 SGYINRQCCGNTEIE
-67 LGSVYTAELGISLFC
+67 LGTVYAAEMGISLYL

-89 DGAEIK
+89 EEAEIR
-95 LWFHLLLD
+95 LSFHLVYED
-103 DGSTESIPMG
+103 ETEEEVPMG
-113 VFYVAEANRRI
+113 VFYVAEANRCI

-139 KSFNK
+139 KNFSK
-144 GLSSAAPYEFLSLLS
+144 GLSSAYPYEFLSLLS
-159 KACHVELAQTKEEIE
+159 KACHIELAQTKEEIE
-174 ALPNGTEL
+174 AMPNGTEL

-199 YLAQTLGCFAVI
+199 YLAQTLGCFAII
-211 DRYGKLSLTSYGST
+211 DRFGRLNLSAYGNTA
-225 PVMAI
+225 VMAV

-247 TAVSSTNKKTETA
+247 TAVSSTNKRTEKA
-260 EYYAKDPDDG
+260 EYYAKSSDDG

-287 TRKRIINTILDVV
+287 TRKRIINAILDVIT
-300 STVEYVPFDSE
+300 SVEYVPFDSD

-366 KNDKNISGLISS
+366 KNDKNITGLINS

-383 LSIYTFTN
+383 LSIYTFAN
-391 ALALDAGEEKL
+391 ALALDVGAEKL

-423 IMEVE
+423 ILQVE

-438 ETTIDLGTTTDDE
+438 ETTIDLGTTTDDN
-451 GNEVENKKVISF
+451 GTTVENKKVISF
-463 PLSWQE
+463 PLSWDE
-469 DGKTVLSVFYVL
+469 DGKTELSVFYVL

-505 YPIIGLTANQ
+505 YPIMELTANQ

-528 TAHID
+528 AGHIEA
-533 DQDIMAT
+533 QNIMAT
-540 ITGQGLGVQERWDGR
+540 ITGQGLGVQERWDGK
-555 ITADDTLK
+555 ITAEETMK
-563 KILLS
+563 KLLLS
-568 SMPTHTLHDAVT
+568 SMPTHTLQDVVM
-580 VHFLAPKKTG
+580 VHFLSPKKTG
-590 LSDHVASIS
+590 LNDHVASIS
-599 LTGMLMRSMK
+599 LIGMPMRSMK
-609 DSLRLFAPIVH
+609 DTLRLFAPIVR
-620 DVVETADKKKMHYSK
+620 DVVETDDKKKMNYKK
-635 EYVLDDEVFK
+635 EYVLAEDVFR
-645 LRKDYALSGNSNV
+645 LRKDYALSGNSSI

-665 LKLVIPTENFDS
+665 LKLVISTENFDS
-677 LTGLTILPFDTLPFV
+677 LTALTIQPFETFPFI
-692 NMKVLYAADLPLNS
+692 NMEVLYPGNLS
-706 FTETADGA
+706 FSELTEQVGDA
-714 VKLKKSFSTRISG
+714 VKLKTSFSRQVSG
-727 QDQEIDRG
+727 QNQEINRG
-735 RLAAFSLGLQ
+735 RLAAFSMGIGD
-745 NMTEITE
+745 MADIEE

>member
-1 MNFNGG
+1 M
-7 GAVYPVSD
+7 YPVSD
-15 AFMRAIKSNTRTY
+15 AFMQAIKSNTRKY
-28 YWTGTITTS
+28 YWTGTIITS

-42 EFENEDIVKG
+42 EFGNEDIVKG

-67 LGSVYTAELGISLFC
+67 LGSVYAAELGISLFC

-113 VFYVAEANRRI
+113 AFYVAEANRRI

-211 DRYGKLSLTSYGST
+211 DRYGKLSLTSYGSS

-287 TRKRIINTILDVV
+287 TRKRIINAILDVV
-300 STVEYVPFDSE
+300 SSVEYVPFDSE

-318 DLGDVLRFT
+318 DLGDVLCFT
-327 GGHADETKQSAI
+327 GGHADETKQSAV

-423 IMEVE
+423 IMDVE

-451 GNEVENKKVISF
+451 GNKAENKKVISF
-463 PLSWQE
+463 PLSWNE
-469 DGKTVLSVFYVL
+469 DGKTALSVFYVL

-528 TAHID
+528 TGHIEA
-533 DQDIMAT
+533 QNIMAT

-555 ITADDTLK
+555 ITADDALK

-590 LSDHVASIS
+590 LNDHVASIS
-599 LTGMLMRSMK
+599 LTGMPMRSMK

-620 DVVETADKKKMHYSK
+620 DVVETADKKKMHYQK
-635 EYVLDDEVFK
+635 EYVLDDDVFK
-645 LRKDYALSGNSNV
+645 LRKEYVLSGNSNV
-658 RLDRGRM
+658 RLNRGRM
-665 LKLVIPTENFDS
+665 LKLVISTKNFDS
-677 LTGLTILPFDTLPFV
+677 LTGLTILPFDMLPFI
-692 NMKVLYAADLPLNS
+692 NMMVLYAADLPLNS
-706 FTETADGA
+706 FTEITAGA
-714 VKLKKSFSTRISG
+714 VKLKKSFNTRISG

-745 NMTEITE
+745 NMEAITE

>member
-1 MNFNGG
+1 M
-7 GAVYPVSD
+7 YPVSD
-15 AFMRAIKSNTRTY
+15 AFMQAIKSNTRKY

-42 EFENEDIVKG
+42 EFGNEDIVKG

-67 LGSVYTAELGISLFC
+67 LGSVYAAELGISLFC

-103 DGSTESIPMG
+103 DGNTESIPMG

-144 GLSSAAPYEFLSLLS
+144 GLSSAYPYEFLSLLS

-174 ALPNGTEL
+174 ALPNGMEL

-192 SWRDFLY
+192 SWRDFLF

-311 TIGNPAL
+311 TIGNPAM

-339 TSIYTKINGK
+339 TSIYTRINGK

-391 ALALDAGEEKL
+391 ALALDAGEEKQ

-428 SNPDTRTLTA
+428 SNPNTRTLTA

-463 PLSWQE
+463 PLSWNE
-469 DGKTVLSVFYVL
+469 DGKTALSVFYVL

-528 TAHID
+528 TGHIEA
-533 DQDIMAT
+533 QNIMAT

-555 ITADDTLK
+555 ITAEDTLK

-568 SMPTHTLHDAVT
+568 SMPTHALHDAVT

-590 LSDHVASIS
+590 LNDHVASIS
-599 LTGMLMRSMK
+599 LTGMPMRSMK

-620 DVVETADKKKMHYSK
+620 DVVETADKKKMHYQK
-635 EYVLDDEVFK
+635 EYVLDDDVFK
-645 LRKDYALSGNSNV
+645 LRKEYALSGNSNV

-665 LKLVIPTENFDS
+665 LKLVIPTGNFDS
-677 LTGLTILPFDTLPFV
+677 LTDLTILPFDTLPFI
-692 NMKVLYAADLPLNS
+692 NMKVLYADGLQLNE
-706 FTETADGA
+706 FIERIDGA
-714 VKLKKSFSTRISG
+714 VKLKKSFNTRISG

-735 RLAAFSLGLQ
+735 RLATFSLGLQ
-745 NMTEITE
+745 NMAEIKE

>member
-1 MNFNGG
+1 M
-7 GAVYPVSD
+7 YPVSD
-15 AFMRAIKSNTRTY
+15 KFMEAVQKNTRTF
-28 YWTGTITTS
+28 YWTGSITT
-37 DKKTY
+37 KTNQTY
-42 EFENEDIVKG
+42 EFGNDDIVKG
-52 SGYISRQCCGNSEIE
+52 SGYINRQCCGNTEIE
-67 LGSVYTAELGISLFC
+67 LGTVYAAEMGISLYL

-89 DGAEIK
+89 EEAEIR
-95 LWFHLLLD
+95 LSFHLVYED
-103 DGSTESIPMG
+103 ETEEEVPMG
-113 VFYVAEANRRI
+113 VFYVAEANRCI

-139 KSFNK
+139 KNFSK
-144 GLSSAAPYEFLSLLS
+144 GLSSAYPYEFLSLLS
-159 KACHVELAQTKEEIE
+159 KACHIELAQTKEEIE
-174 ALPNGTEL
+174 AMPNGTEL

-199 YLAQTLGCFAVI
+199 YLAQTLGCFAII
-211 DRYGKLSLTSYGST
+211 DRFGRLNLSAYGNTA
-225 PVMAI
+225 VMAV

-247 TAVSSTNKKTETA
+247 TAVSSTNKRTEKA
-260 EYYAKDPDDG
+260 EYYAKSPDDG

-287 TRKRIINTILDVV
+287 TRKRIINAILDVIT
-300 STVEYVPFDSE
+300 SVEYVPFDSD

-359 RLAAAKS
+359 RLVAAKS
-366 KNDKNISGLISS
+366 KNDKNITGLINS

-383 LSIYTFTN
+383 LSIYTFAN
-391 ALALDAGEEKL
+391 ALALDVGAEKL

-423 IMEVE
+423 ILQVE

-438 ETTIDLGTTTDDE
+438 ETTIDLGTTTDDN
-451 GNEVENKKVISF
+451 GTTVENKKVISF
-463 PLSWQE
+463 PLSWEE
-469 DGKTVLSVFYVL
+469 DGKTELSVFYVL

-505 YPIIGLTANQ
+505 YPIMGLTANQ

-528 TAHID
+528 AGHIEA
-533 DQDIMAT
+533 QNIMAT
-540 ITGQGLGVQERWDGR
+540 ITGQGLGVQERWDGK
-555 ITADDTLK
+555 ITVEETMK
-563 KILLS
+563 KLLLS
-568 SMPTHTLHDAVT
+568 SMPTYTLQDVVM
-580 VHFLAPKKTG
+580 VHFLSPKKTG
-590 LSDHVASIS
+590 LNDHVASIS
-599 LTGMLMRSMK
+599 LIGMPMRSMK
-609 DSLRLFAPIVH
+609 DTLRLFAPIVR
-620 DVVETADKKKMHYSK
+620 DVVETDDKKKMNYKK
-635 EYVLDDEVFK
+635 EYVLAEDVFR
-645 LRKDYALSGNSNV
+645 LRKDYALSGNSSI

-677 LTGLTILPFDTLPFV
+677 LTALTIQPFETLPFI
-692 NMKVLYAADLPLNS
+692 NMEVLYPGNLS
-706 FTETADGA
+706 FSELTEQVGDV
-714 VKLKKSFSTRISG
+714 VKLKMSFSRQVSG
-727 QDQEIDRG
+727 QDQKINRG
-735 RLAAFSLGLQ
+735 RLAAFSMGLGD
-745 NMTEITE
+745 MAEIEE

>member
-1 MNFNGG
+1 M
-7 GAVYPVSD
+7 YPVSD
-15 AFMRAIKSNTRTY
+15 AFMRAIKSNTRKY

-42 EFENEDIVKG
+42 EFGNEDIVKG

-67 LGSVYTAELGISLFC
+67 LGSVYAAELGISLFC

-89 DGAEIK
+89 DEAEIK

-211 DRYGKLSLTSYGST
+211 DRYGKLSLTAYGST

-287 TRKRIINTILDVV
+287 TRKRIINAILDVV
-300 STVEYVPFDSE
+300 SSVEYVPFDSE

-391 ALALDAGEEKL
+391 ALALDAGEERL

-428 SNPDTRTLTA
+428 SNPDTRMLTA

-463 PLSWQE
+463 PLSWNE
-469 DGKTVLSVFYVL
+469 DWKTALSVFYVL

-515 LHTFEVLISMKNG
+515 LHTFEVLISMQNG
-528 TAHID
+528 TGHIEA
-533 DQDIMAT
+533 QNIMAT

-568 SMPTHTLHDAVT
+568 SMPTHTLHDTVT

-590 LSDHVASIS
+590 LNDHVASIS
-599 LTGMLMRSMK
+599 LTGMPMRSMK

-620 DVVETADKKKMHYSK
+620 DVVETADKKKMHYQK

-658 RLDRGRM
+658 RLDRGRV

-677 LTGLTILPFDTLPFV
+677 LTGLTILPFDTLPFI
-692 NMKVLYAADLPLNS
+692 NMKVLYAAALPLNS
-706 FTETADGA
+706 FTEITDDA

-735 RLAAFSLGLQ
+735 RLATFSLGLQ

>member
-1 MNFNGG
+1 M
-7 GAVYPVSD
+7 YPVSD
-15 AFMRAIKSNTRTY
+15 AFMQAIKSNTRKY

-42 EFENEDIVKG
+42 EFGNEDIVKG

-67 LGSVYTAELGISLFC
+67 LGSVYAAELGISLFC

-95 LWFHLLLD
+95 LWFHLGLD
-103 DGSTESIPMG
+103 DGSTEAVPMG
-113 VFYVAEANRRI
+113 VFNVAEANRRI

-139 KSFNK
+139 KAFNK
-144 GLSSAAPYEFLSLLS
+144 GLSSSYPYEFLSLLS

-225 PVMAI
+225 PVIAI

-423 IMEVE
+423 ILNVE
-428 SNPDTRTLTA
+428 SNPDMRTLTA

-463 PLSWQE
+463 PLSWNE
-469 DGKTVLSVFYVL
+469 DGKTALSVFYVL

-528 TAHID
+528 TGHIEA
-533 DQDIMAT
+533 QNIMAT

-590 LSDHVASIS
+590 LNDHVASIS
-599 LTGMLMRSMK
+599 LTGMPMQSMK

-620 DVVETADKKKMHYSK
+620 DVIETADKKKMLYQK
-635 EYVLDDEVFK
+635 EYVLAEEIFK

-677 LTGLTILPFDTLPFV
+677 LTGLTILPFDTLPFI
-692 NMKVLYAADLPLNS
+692 NMKVLYADGLQLNE
-706 FTETADGA
+706 FIERIDGS
-714 VKLKKSFSTRISG
+714 VKLKKSFSTCISG
-727 QDQEIDRG
+727 QDQKIDRG